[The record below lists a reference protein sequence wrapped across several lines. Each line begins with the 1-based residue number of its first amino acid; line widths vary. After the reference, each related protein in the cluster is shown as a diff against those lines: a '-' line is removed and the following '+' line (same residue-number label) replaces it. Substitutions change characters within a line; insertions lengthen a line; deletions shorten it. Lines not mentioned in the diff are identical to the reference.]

1 MGERLNAYTC
11 DTCGGRIGTVDRVE
25 GVTPMFLMCR
35 ATPGC
40 DGMMSSHMYRQ
51 PPMFITPTFEW
62 RKPTEEERATCSPAT
77 LAHVDGGDLLI
88 YPIKESSL

>member
-1 MGERLNAYTC
+1 
-11 DTCGGRIGTVDRVE
+11 
-25 GVTPMFLMCR
+25 
-35 ATPGC
+35 
-40 DGMMSSHMYRQ
+40 MMSSHMYRQ